1 MEHFCL
7 ITFTL
12 SFIFQALTEIPAQ
25 LKVIFFNNHT
35 ETEKNNQHIVIKK
48 DPKKINK

>member
-12 SFIFQALTEIPAQ
+12 SFIFQAFTEFPPQ
-25 LKVIFFNNHT
+25 LKVIFLNNHT
-35 ETEKNNQHIVIKK
+35 ETEKTNQHIVIKK
-48 DPKKINK
+48 TQKINE